1 MVPKLIHE
9 ECMLLMLEVLS
20 DPQLHKDASDGYK
33 KVGQSVELHGKEDT
47 LICREAGV
55 FWNEETTDSH
65 TSMRPKIDAE
75 LAVVADEL
83 NSGGIAWCQRDVRRL
98 ITPYP
103 PRKKADRI
111 LANLGEDFYHDDL
124 HALDNE
130 GDDTAVAEGDQEATD
145 DSSDTSDEDGAGH
158 VGAAVAED
166 AKLENTDELENTDV
180 EIVPLSA
187 SQADR
192 VHQVKSTIA
201 SLEATIEG
209 LRAVGSVRGVHSIEL
224 ELHKERR
231 KERQL
236 VRESPTVADAFL
248 RLRMAEQ
255 QDDLMRRRT
264 AAQQKERKR
273 EADKALKDRDA
284 AVAELKKTKR
294 IIKEMESIRACTH
307 AIKTFTKAALG
318 ADSDNAGGP
327 KSKKNRLEVLDRLAR
342 IKAGLSAGQR
352 NDWPWFKEA
361 WDQEMVTQHG
371 PDWASL
377 FSGWVQTV
385 LDDERSNAFSV
396 FVYNE
401 TRRVFHGTSAL
412 HVPGS

>member
-1 MVPKLIHE
+1 
-9 ECMLLMLEVLS
+9 
-20 DPQLHKDASDGYK
+20 
-33 KVGQSVELHGKEDT
+33 
-47 LICREAGV
+47 
-55 FWNEETTDSH
+55 
-65 TSMRPKIDAE
+65 
-75 LAVVADEL
+75 
-83 NSGGIAWCQRDVRRL
+83 
-98 ITPYP
+98 
-103 PRKKADRI
+103 
-111 LANLGEDFYHDDL
+111 LGEDFYHDDL

-130 GDDTAVAEGDQEATD
+130 GDDTAVAEGDQESAD

-209 LRAVGSVRGVHSIEL
+209 LRAIGSVRGVHSIEL

-248 RLRMAEQ
+248 RLRRAEQ

-284 AVAELKKTKR
+284 AVAELRQTKR
-294 IIKEMESIRACTH
+294 SIKDMESIRASTY
-307 AIKTFTKAALG
+307 AIKTFTLGALG
-318 ADSDNAGGP
+318 ADSDNAGGA
-327 KSKKNRLEVLDRLAR
+327 KSRKNRLEVLDRLAR
-342 IKAGLSAGQR
+342 IKAGLSPGQK

-361 WDQEMVTQHG
+361 WDQEMVSQHG
-371 PDWASL
+371 PLWASL
-377 FSGWVQTV
+377 FSKWVQAV
-385 LDDERSNAFSV
+385 LDDECSNAFSV

-401 TRRVFHGTSAL
+401 TRRVFHGISAL
-412 HVPGS
+412 HVPGT